1 MSWNLLV
8 NPIVIETLQYYDE
21 KVAKDVIAYLEQ
33 QLVKIPEPQIHAD
46 SLHQMT
52 GIMTFSRNTEHGVVM
67 IFAQIDYE
75 RNRIKVLHIQ
85 LRNNAY
91 DQR

>member
-1 MSWNLLV
+1 MTWDLLV

-21 KVAKDVIAYLEQ
+21 EVAKSVIDYLEH
-33 QLVKIPEPQIHAD
+33 QLVKMPEPQTHAD
-46 SLHQMT
+46 SLNHMT
-52 GIMTFSRNTEHGVVM
+52 GIVTFSRSTQHGVVM

-75 RNRIKVLHIQ
+75 RNRIKILHVQ